1 MKLPNFSQ
9 LLEQYISRAV
19 LIKGSLLLFIFFTV
33 TILYAEQFPPSIISF
48 EEFNS
53 QPLKT
58 PLSIEAKFNQLYT
71 SQDFSV
77 IELYSNTTNLTI
89 TAILQSNSSELR
101 TQNPNQT
108 YLFSGKVSTYR
119 GEKQLDIYSIQTT
132 D

>member
-1 MKLPNFSQ
+1 MKLPNILQ
-9 LLEQYISRAV
+9 LLELYISRAV
-19 LIKGSLLLFIFFTV
+19 LIKGSLLLFILFTA
-33 TILYAEQFPPSIISF
+33 TILYAEQFPPNIISF

-53 QPLKT
+53 QPLRT

-77 IELYSNTTNLTI
+77 IELYSNTSNQTI

-101 TQNPNQT
+101 TQNSNQT

-119 GEKQLDIYSIQTT
+119 GQKQLDIYSIQTIN
-132 D
+132 